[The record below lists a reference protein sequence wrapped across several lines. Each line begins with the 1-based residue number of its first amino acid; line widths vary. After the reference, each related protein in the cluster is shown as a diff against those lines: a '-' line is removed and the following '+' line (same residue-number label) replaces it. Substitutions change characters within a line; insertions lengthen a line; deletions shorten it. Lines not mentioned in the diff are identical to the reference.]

1 MRGPRQNP
9 HNGFPALHL
18 PPHRHHDRVIQQTV
32 LRPAREHGRRQLQ
45 ALQTVVERGNG
56 WMPQLFHRH
65 AGAEGIAVVLHD
77 FFVEEQGVAFLEVVD
92 LRQEGEVEDAVV
104 ED

>member
-1 MRGPRQNP
+1 
-9 HNGFPALHL
+9 
-18 PPHRHHDRVIQQTV
+18 
-32 LRPAREHGRRQLQ
+32 
-45 ALQTVVERGNG
+45 
-56 WMPQLFHRH
+56 MPQLFHRH